1 MILTDKH
8 SEIHKTKTRY
18 FKQSLSLSVSFSLD
32 KLSEDVLEDTSVLI
46 VSNFDIS
53 IKSDLNLEGFTSAC
67 FHSESLINLKV
78 ATVEVDI
85 ECFMSI
91 ESKGISV
98 LSVDEFSR
106 EDTHTNE
113 I

>member
-1 MILTDKH
+1 M
-8 SEIHKTKTRY
+8 
-18 FKQSLSLSVSFSLD
+18 KQKLSTSSNQSLSVSFSLD
-32 KLSEDVLEDTSVLI
+32 KLSEDVLENTSVLV

-53 IKSDLNLEGFTSAC
+53 VKSDLNLEGFTSAC
-67 FHSESLINLKV
+67 FDSEGLVNLEIT
-78 ATVEVDI
+78 TVEVDI
-85 ECFMSI
+85 ECFMPI

-98 LSVDEFSR
+98 LSVDEFSW